1 MSTSIEDLVKVAWI
15 QVNSGL
21 VECALDTLG
30 EIISRNPALTP
41 AQQNLFDN
49 IETQRVAGLR
59 SFLKADDKDV
69 AEGDDLSVVKIVKKE
84 VFEKLKAFTA
94 DAVELID
101 RDLLPKAL
109 DARAKAFFLRK
120 KGDFLRYIAEEA
132 SGTAKQES
140 TRKACESYQESLN
153 IAQSSLPK
161 TDAVLLA
168 TVVNFCVF
176 KEYLMDDRSGAE
188 QLARA
193 TLADYNKANESRVD
207 EVAPEDA
214 EEESHL
220 TRMLNER
227 YEEREELPEEEET
240 QD

>member
-1 MSTSIEDLVKVAWI
+1 MSTSIEDLVEVAWI
-15 QVNSGL
+15 QVNAGL

-49 IETQRVAGLR
+49 IETQRLAGLR
-59 SFLKADDKDV
+59 SFLKADDQDL
-69 AEGDDLSVVKIVKKE
+69 AEGNDRSVVSIVKKE
-84 VFEKLKAFTA
+84 VFEKLKSFIA
-94 DAVELID
+94 DAIELID
-101 RDLLPKAL
+101 RDLLPKAV

-120 KGDFLRYIAEEA
+120 KGDFFRYIAEEA
-132 SGTAKQES
+132 SGAAKQES
-140 TRKACESYQESLN
+140 TRKACESYQESLD
-153 IAQSSLPK
+153 IAQASLPK

-176 KEYLMDDRSGAE
+176 KEYSMDDRAGAE
-188 QLARA
+188 KLARA
-193 TLADYNKANESRVD
+193 TLAEYYTANENRVD
-207 EVAPEDA
+207 VSQQDA
-214 EEESHL
+214 EEESNL

-227 YEEREELPEEEET
+227 YEERDEAEEEA